1 MSLNRSILSLNPACI
16 SNPDYNKLIQLR
28 TVGSNQSNPI
38 PPVTTLVGRTSGE
51 NILFTDIHTYEA
63 RKMRR
68 KVGVLQYNSTT
79 HIHGDTKT
87 KKQIYSQFAKVSGAS
102 QYSQSRLKKM
112 EALNCEDVSILLP
125 PTNSGIR
132 DTTFPGYILNNSI
145 RFHLRL

>member
-1 MSLNRSILSLNPACI
+1 MSLNRSILSLNPACT
-16 SNPDYNKLIQLR
+16 SDPEYNRLIQLR
-28 TVGSNQSNPI
+28 TLGSNPNNPI

-51 NILFTDIHTYEA
+51 NILFTDIRTYDA

-87 KKQIYSQFAKVSGAS
+87 KKQIYSQLASVKGAS
-102 QYSQSRLKKM
+102 QYSQSLLKKI
-112 EALNCEDVSILLP
+112 ESQNCEEAPILRP